1 MRVLRKWRIA
11 KETQNPDIASTK
23 TTIGCVQEKIYRPR
37 KKLDSL
43 MALRLASLALFVISE
58 RF

>member
-1 MRVLRKWRIA
+1 MRVLKKWRIA
-11 KETQNPDIASTK
+11 KGTQNSDIAPTK
-23 TTIGCVQEKIYRPR
+23 TTIGCMQGKIYRPR

-43 MALRLASLALFVISE
+43 MALRLASLALLVISE